1 MHSEEP
7 MNKPKL
13 SIENI
18 EDELDLYVEIALLS
32 NDTNSTKDADE
43 MESQYIRLLG
53 MIDGYAK
60 QCALEA
66 EARTR
71 DELLRRSV

>member
-7 MNKPKL
+7 MSKPPITMHE
-13 SIENI
+13 IEQKI
-18 EDELDLYVEIALLS
+18 YDFECAALQLEWTETKEAEEDLEAER
-32 NDTNSTKDADE
+32 
-43 MESQYIRLLG
+43 IRLIG